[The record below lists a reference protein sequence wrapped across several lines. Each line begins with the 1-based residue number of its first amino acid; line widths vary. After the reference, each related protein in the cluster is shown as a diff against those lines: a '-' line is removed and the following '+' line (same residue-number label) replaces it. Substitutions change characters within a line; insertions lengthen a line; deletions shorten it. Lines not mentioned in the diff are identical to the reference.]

1 MALGNISLTGIAN
14 WFTDTS
20 TNQHVTLDLATLPA
34 SKPYLGNDNLH
45 VDDGRD
51 FPYLIS
57 VIQKYI
63 HLIVLSLCLMFFM
76 FIQSRN
82 VCFLFRN
89 FVSVTMF
96 ILNFTILCF
105 MSRISTPMKSFSHV
119 RVKMVSMLCPVIL
132 SCQFLKLIGLPASLF
147 LLIYGIVDYI
157 ILPLVFF
164 NY

>member
-1 MALGNISLTGIAN
+1 MQINTLHLTLQPWLLQNHISVMIICMLMM
-14 WFTDTS
+14 
-20 TNQHVTLDLATLPA
+20 V
-34 SKPYLGNDNLH
+34 
-45 VDDGRD
+45 RD

-57 VIQKYI
+57 VI

-89 FVSVTMF
+89 FISITMF
-96 ILNFTILCF
+96 ILNFTLLCF
-105 MSRISTPMKSFSHV
+105 MSRISTPMKSFSQV
-119 RVKMVSMLCPVIL
+119 RVKMVSMLCPGIP
-132 SCQFLKLIGLPASLF
+132 SCQFLKPIGLPASLF